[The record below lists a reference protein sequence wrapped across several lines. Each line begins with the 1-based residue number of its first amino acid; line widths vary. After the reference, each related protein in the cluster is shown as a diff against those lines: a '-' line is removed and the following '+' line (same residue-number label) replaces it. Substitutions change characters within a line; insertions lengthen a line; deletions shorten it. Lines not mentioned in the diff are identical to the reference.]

1 MSKFNL
7 EEAIKEEKRE
17 EGASEED
24 IENMDAKVRDIVE
37 VVKTIDVDKTNEYMV
52 LTQEGL
58 FFIKII
64 KIKRPGN
71 ATPTFK
77 FEFSS
82 EEHYFP
88 EDCVKGAFEYQP
100 RKIIALINGSRNIRF
115 INRSNYKEDA
125 SLKFE
130 NLSKDNDYKCLK
142 PFPTY
147 NYETFPYVLIK
158 DSKSLNV
165 INVRTMQSR
174 VIIKSNP
181 FGWDVLRT
189 YLMDFQKKPD
199 DESTVTLFNVELV
212 SKKVNETSRAIENIS
227 TIKKFTIN
235 LENLDSCFN

>member
-1 MSKFNL
+1 
-7 EEAIKEEKRE
+7 
-17 EGASEED
+17 
-24 IENMDAKVRDIVE
+24 MDPKVRDIIE
-37 VVKTIDVDKTNEYMV
+37 VVKTIGVDKTNEYMV

-58 FFIKII
+58 FFIKIAQ
-64 KIKRPGN
+64 IKRPGN
-71 ATPTFK
+71 GQSQFK

-88 EDCVKGAFEYQP
+88 EETVKGAFEYQP
-100 RKIIALINGSRNIRF
+100 RKIIALTSGDRSIRF
-115 INRSNYKEDA
+115 ISRLSYREDE

-130 NLSKDNDYKCLK
+130 NLSRDNDYKSMK
-142 PFPTY
+142 PFPDY

-189 YLMDFQKKPD
+189 HLMDFMRKPD
-199 DESTVTLFNVELV
+199 DSSSINLFNLELV
-212 SKKVNETSRAIENIS
+212 SRKVNDTSRATENVS